1 MTTPAA
7 VRFTYQDYLNLPEES
22 RYEIID
28 GDLQMSPSPSTRH
41 QRIVGKLYEC
51 LLATVRERGLGEV
64 FIAPLDVVLSTADVV
79 QPDVFFVSTERAAIV
94 KEKGVFGAPDLV
106 VEVLSSASAERD
118 RTVKAKLYARAGV
131 AELWLVDAEARTIE
145 VLVNGPGGFVSHSKA
160 AAGQAPTSKVLGGPV
175 AGAEKIL
182 G

>member
-22 RYEIID
+22 CYEIID
-28 GDLQMSPSPSTRH
+28 GDLQKCPPRTASHQAVVGNLGHALTRYASD
-41 QRIVGKLYEC
+41 I
-51 LLATVRERGLGEV
+51 GEV
-64 FIAPLDVVLSTADVV
+64 FLGPLDVVLSEADVV
-79 QPDVFFVSTERAAIV
+79 QPDVFFVSTECSAIV
-94 KEKGVFGAPDLV
+94 KERGVFGPPDLV
-106 VEVLSSASAERD
+106 VEVLSSATAERD

-160 AAGQAPTSKVLGGPV
+160 AAGQAPTSKVLGGLV
-175 AGAEKIL
+175 RGTEMVF